1 MGETGR
7 PHGAEER
14 VDVGECFILVLP
26 SSCSITPPVG
36 EGEDLQQMEGGDGKT
51 GKSMKVQEENLY
63 V

>member
-1 MGETGR
+1 M
-7 PHGAEER
+7 AE
-14 VDVGECFILVLP
+14 GILLVLP
-26 SSCSITPPVG
+26 SFCSITPPVG